1 VTVGAVSR
9 APADGDECA
18 KAKTPTNR
26 IVALRA
32 TQTTLRWVLRLAVSS
47 VSFMVVSSH
56 CPSGHL
62 LDDGGISLAITC
74 AVLNEYYYVMGA
86 IHVTYLTRR
95 EKMWLAG
102 S

>member
-1 VTVGAVSR
+1 VTVGAASR

-56 CPSGHL
+56 CPQVTPP
-62 LDDGGISLAITC
+62 DGGISLAIAC
-74 AVLNEYYYVMGA
+74 AVLSEYYYVVGA
-86 IHVTYLTRR
+86 IYVTNLTRR

>member
-1 VTVGAVSR
+1 
-9 APADGDECA
+9 
-18 KAKTPTNR
+18 
-26 IVALRA
+26 
-32 TQTTLRWVLRLAVSS
+32 